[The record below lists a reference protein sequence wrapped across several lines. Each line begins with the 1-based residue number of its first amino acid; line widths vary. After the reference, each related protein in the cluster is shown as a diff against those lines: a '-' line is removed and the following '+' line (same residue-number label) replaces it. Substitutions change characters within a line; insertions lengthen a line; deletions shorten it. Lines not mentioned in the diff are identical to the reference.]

1 MAERISLGCGVV
13 VKMVDV
19 RVYGGAKNNL
29 VKEEKEALKVFVTA
43 PPINGRANQAVI
55 EILAGHFGVK
65 KNQIEIIKGLKS
77 RNKTIR
83 IAEF

>member
-1 MAERISLGCGVV
+1 MKTYAI
-13 VKMVDV
+13 
-19 RVYGGAKNNL
+19 RVQGGAKKNL
-29 VKEEKEALKVFVTA
+29 VKEEKEGFKVFVAA
-43 PPINGRANQAVI
+43 PPVGGRANQAVI

-83 IAEF
+83 ITEF